1 MLDKVGEVEALMLS
15 GEEMCSR
22 CRDDTATQLKDGL
35 RRLHTQTYQTLV
47 KSKKEL
53 VSSMSLN
60 NHFFSTL

>member
-22 CRDDTATQLKDGL
+22 CRDDTANQLKDGL

-53 VSSMSLN
+53 VSSIFHN
-60 NHFFSTL
+60 YTFI